1 MTKRILIVDDERTI
15 RELIA
20 EALNEAGYAV
30 ETAPNGAEALERM
43 RQRLPDAIV
52 LDVMMPRLDA
62 YGFIQLVR
70 LESAFAGVPIVLV
83 TAAYAAKTIA
93 EQLGANACLT
103 KPFELDEL
111 VRAVD
116 RVIAEAP
123 HAALLSYSSF
133 RAN

>member
-30 ETAPNGAEALERM
+30 ETAPNGAEALECM
-43 RQRLPDAIV
+43 RQRLPDALV

-62 YGFIQLVR
+62 YGFVQQLR
-70 LESAFAGVPIVLV
+70 LEPALAAVPIVVV
-83 TAAYAAKTIA
+83 TAAYAAKAIA
-93 EQLGANACLT
+93 ERLCASACLT
-103 KPFELDEL
+103 KPFELDDL
-111 VRAVD
+111 ARAVD
-116 RVIAEAP
+116 RVIAKAP